1 MSYGDQRLG
10 QGRENVRNYL
20 RENPTL
26 SSEIEAAVRTKAAGG
41 TAQSVQRASAAAA
54 GRPPSVASDTSGG
67 VEEF

>member
-26 SSEIEAAVRTKAAGG
+26 SAEIEAKVREKAASAG
-41 TAQSVQRASAAAA
+41 TSPIKTTGPVRAPA
-54 GRPPSVASDTSGG
+54 GAT
-67 VEEF
+67 EEL

>member
-26 SSEIEAAVRTKAAGG
+26 SAEIEAAVRTKAVGG
-41 TAQSVQRASAAAA
+41 TAQSVQRASAARA
-54 GRPPSVASDTSGG
+54 ASDGSGAT
-67 VEEF
+67 EDF